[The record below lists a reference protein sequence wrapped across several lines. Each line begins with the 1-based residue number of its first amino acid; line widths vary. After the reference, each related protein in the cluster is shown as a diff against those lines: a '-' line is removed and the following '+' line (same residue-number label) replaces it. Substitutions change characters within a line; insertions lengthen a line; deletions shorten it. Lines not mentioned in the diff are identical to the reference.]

1 MQDEAGR
8 FMQIPAPQRPA
19 RLRLRFLRSFSAL
32 VLREMTTTYGRSP
45 GGYLWAVLEP
55 LGGLVLLSIVFS
67 YIVRTPSLGTN
78 FPYFFAGGLLPF
90 LLYTTLSTAT
100 AASMRFSR
108 ALLEY
113 PAVSFIDALAA
124 RFALNA
130 MTQLLVMVLLL
141 SGIILSF
148 NLNPIL
154 DWSALFL
161 ALAMA
166 LSFAFG
172 VGAMN
177 CYLIASF
184 PLWERIWAMLTRPLF
199 IISGVMFIPEDIPWR
214 LRDYMMWNPL
224 FHITSQMRK
233 GMFSTY
239 DAVHVSPLYVFG
251 LSLGL
256 AVLGL
261 LFLRRYHTEIVLK

>member
-1 MQDEAGR
+1 M
-8 FMQIPAPQRPA
+8 
-19 RLRLRFLRSFSAL
+19 RFLRSFSAL

-55 LGGLVLLSIVFS
+55 LGAVVLLSVAFS
-67 YIVRTPSLGTN
+67 YVIRSPSLGTN
-78 FPYFFAGGLLPF
+78 FTYFFAGGLLPF
-90 LLYTTLSTAT
+90 MLYITLSNTT

-130 MTQLLVMVLLL
+130 VTLLLVMVLLL
-141 SGIILSF
+141 SGIIF
-148 NLNPIL
+148 YYDMTPIL

-161 ALAMA
+161 AIAMT

-172 VGAMN
+172 VGVMN
-177 CYLIASF
+177 CYLMSSF
-184 PLWERIWAMLTRPLF
+184 PLWERAWVMLNRPLF
-199 IISGVMFIPEDIPWR
+199 FISGVMFIPEDIPWA
-214 LRDYMMWNPL
+214 LRDYLMWNPL

-233 GMFSTY
+233 GLYSTY
-239 DAVHVSPLYVFG
+239 EAVHVSPLYVFG
-251 LSLGL
+251 ISLTL